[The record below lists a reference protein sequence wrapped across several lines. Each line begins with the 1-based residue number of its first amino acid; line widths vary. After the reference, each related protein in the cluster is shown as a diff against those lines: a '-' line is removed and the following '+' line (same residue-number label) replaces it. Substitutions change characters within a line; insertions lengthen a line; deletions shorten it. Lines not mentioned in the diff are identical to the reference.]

1 MSDWT
6 EELAQAEE
14 HAEQLQAAEATAEQH
29 FYELREAERDRSAL
43 LQTPEFERWMKARH
57 ATDAAWGAWAQVMD
71 AKPHG

>member
-14 HAEQLQAAEATAEQH
+14 RAERFQAAEATAEQH
-29 FYELREAERDRSAL
+29 FYELREGEPDRTVL
-43 LQTPEFERWMKARH
+43 LDSPQFERWMQARH

-71 AKPHG
+71 ARPQD